1 MLQFVRSIRERN
13 FKLYNQSLSQ
23 IIPWLFALDHINY
36 ARWLPVHIAD
46 MLNLIRSHPDVYF
59 EFMKGHFAVQ
69 KTNKVFSAISIDQ
82 CHEQMNKLVKGD
94 GGAVGLTEDPQA
106 DT

>member
-1 MLQFVRSIRERN
+1 
-13 FKLYNQSLSQ
+13 
-23 IIPWLFALDHINY
+23 
-36 ARWLPVHIAD
+36 

-106 DT
+106 LERWMVAGPEISRLIHEFENSFHSPKSQKSN